1 MKNFIYELCAGNFR
15 IDYITDKDYLEAR
28 SKKLDTLSEIDNQLQ
43 ETLSDE
49 QKKLLQELIE
59 NDADIWTDE
68 IELNF
73 ARGVKLGML
82 LQSALDKITL

>member
-15 IDYITDKDYLEAR
+15 IDCINDKDYLEAR

-59 NDADIWTDE
+59 NDADIWADE

-82 LQSALDKITL
+82 LQSALDKIAL